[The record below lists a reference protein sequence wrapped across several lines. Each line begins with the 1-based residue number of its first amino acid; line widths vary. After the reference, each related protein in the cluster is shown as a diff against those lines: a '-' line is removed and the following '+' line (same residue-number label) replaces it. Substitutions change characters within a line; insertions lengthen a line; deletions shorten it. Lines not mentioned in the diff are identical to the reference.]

1 MPRPKKN
8 SDLVD
13 KMRCQC
19 PLCDKE
25 LAVASLRKHHCQRK
39 PRKTMSLEQ
48 LAERHVERAKKKL
61 LEAQAHLNS
70 VKSADSTET
79 QVGSSRPDSSDE

>member
-48 LAERHVERAKKKL
+48 LALRHVERAKKKL
-61 LEAQAHLNS
+61 LEAQEHLNS